1 MSDGETPLIL
11 EACPIVKGPIS
22 LSFCLPSVDIE
33 CSFSNSK
40 FVGSPNTIIKELKL
54 KDYLGVPLPVFDM
67 HSFGS
72 AFDMAVEKYGSSK
85 EKRFWWRGNVYTTE
99 KK

>member
-1 MSDGETPLIL
+1 MRTIL
-11 EACPIVKGPIS
+11 FK
-22 LSFCLPSVDIE
+22 
-33 CSFSNSK
+33 
-40 FVGSPNTIIKELKL
+40 SPNTIIKELKL

-85 EKRFWWRGNVYTTE
+85 RKTLLVEEDVYTTE

>member
-1 MSDGETPLIL
+1 M
-11 EACPIVKGPIS
+11 IS
-22 LSFCLPSVDIE
+22 SSSTSFIPSTCI
-33 CSFSNSK
+33 FL
-40 FVGSPNTIIKELKL
+40 FIKELKL